1 MAKAKKEVNEIFDEK
16 QDKRTLTQRIVNITL
31 WVVLLTWMA
40 ICTIDFILVR
50 TERNTIMTFSNQR
63 IEYDDG
69 YVLRRT
75 GLGYRVYYYHRD
87 SYRGIDFGPF
97 WLANASEKADKEAN

>member
-1 MAKAKKEVNEIFDEK
+1 MAKAKEEASEIFEEK
-16 QDKRTLTQRIVNITL
+16 GDKRSRTKRIVNITL
-31 WVVLLTWMA
+31 WVILLTWMA

-50 TERNTIMTFSNQR
+50 TERDTIMTFINER

-69 YVLRRT
+69 YVLKRT
-75 GLGYRVYYYHRD
+75 GLGYRVYQYNRE

-97 WLANASEKADKEAN
+97 WLANASEQTED